1 MTTGRL
7 TYEFGDFRLDTAR
20 RLLLPRNGDRPL
32 PLTARAY
39 DALLY
44 LVERP
49 GKLLSK
55 AALMSAIWPDVVV
68 EDNSL
73 NQNISLL
80 RRVLGER
87 PGEYRFIVT
96 VPGRGYRFVAE
107 VRTVSEPSDESS
119 QIAPVANASEAAR
132 STVHA
137 HARIPQAI
145 LPFAN
150 LTADPATDH
159 FGEGMAEELINT
171 FARARWFEVASRT
184 STFAFKDRNVD
195 VRRIARELDVQ
206 AVLEGSIRRIGDRIR
221 VTAQLVDGRTGHH
234 LWSESYERACDDLP
248 RVQDE
253 LTVAIVD
260 ATESHFLMGAV
271 RHKAPTRDLEAY
283 HLYLQSVAL
292 RTQPTEV
299 NLESALQG
307 LDRALA
313 RDPDFALAWYA
324 IADVRAHRAA
334 NDSCAPDLLD
344 QAERDARHAL
354 TLDPSISRAHG
365 VLGLINACCG
375 RWLAAETEL
384 RKALSLAARNPD
396 ALALHA
402 IYIARQAGHQRKA
415 TAELQLAF
423 DHMPSMPALAM
434 QLGAQKLLDGDSQA
448 ACKWLD
454 RAFLNGYPRD
464 LTAVREARAELA
476 MREGRLDDAIQ
487 ELSETLSPAS
497 REAGG
502 FEAIQSFYRA
512 RSDSSRSRQA
522 IEALQAWEAGLP
534 PEELGPGAVQRFI
547 LWFTLLGAVDAA
559 HDIAQRT
566 MDRLAARGTIGTG
579 WGILWTREMHGF
591 RESPRFQVLLSRL
604 GLFSYWRQYGPPDN
618 CVLRGDLLLCS

>member
-137 HARIPQAI
+137 HARIPLAI

-253 LTVAIVD
+253 LTVASSMRRKV
-260 ATESHFLMGAV
+260 
-271 RHKAPTRDLEAY
+271 
-283 HLYLQSVAL
+283 
-292 RTQPTEV
+292 
-299 NLESALQG
+299 
-307 LDRALA
+307 
-313 RDPDFALAWYA
+313 
-324 IADVRAHRAA
+324 
-334 NDSCAPDLLD
+334 
-344 QAERDARHAL
+344 
-354 TLDPSISRAHG
+354 IS
-365 VLGLINACCG
+365 
-375 RWLAAETEL
+375 
-384 RKALSLAARNPD
+384 
-396 ALALHA
+396 
-402 IYIARQAGHQRKA
+402 
-415 TAELQLAF
+415 
-423 DHMPSMPALAM
+423 
-434 QLGAQKLLDGDSQA
+434 
-448 ACKWLD
+448 
-454 RAFLNGYPRD
+454 
-464 LTAVREARAELA
+464 
-476 MREGRLDDAIQ
+476 
-487 ELSETLSPAS
+487 
-497 REAGG
+497 
-502 FEAIQSFYRA
+502 
-512 RSDSSRSRQA
+512 
-522 IEALQAWEAGLP
+522 
-534 PEELGPGAVQRFI
+534 
-547 LWFTLLGAVDAA
+547 
-559 HDIAQRT
+559 
-566 MDRLAARGTIGTG
+566 
-579 WGILWTREMHGF
+579 
-591 RESPRFQVLLSRL
+591 
-604 GLFSYWRQYGPPDN
+604 
-618 CVLRGDLLLCS
+618 